1 MRYDK
6 QNNRILISYKEV
18 VPTIWKKG
26 AYDFAKNKGN
36 IVTLGRP
43 SPGREVEIVYDE
55 CKPSY
60 QEKMRVALGDLEA
73 LLQARERKGE
83 PVLSLNDLTNRELE
97 VCNARW
103 VLVNSYREY
112 AECNKERVKGVVNA
126 KRDFVD
132 LVVSGMLCE
141 EAYKVVGNLS
151 FQTLERWDKMLR
163 DGGDV
168 MSALA
173 PKRKEVKVAG
183 GLTEEQKR
191 LLVSL
196 YCTPNQ
202 PTMADSLRM
211 AERIWQAKGEG
222 VPSRP
227 RCLRFMTEWLKEN
240 EALAVFK
247 RRGMKALKDGYLP
260 YLERDPESIRFM
272 DVLVS
277 DGHVMNFQVDY
288 TVAGADGREVHKV
301 GRPTMLAWQD
311 MKTGMVMGFEL
322 MMTENTLSVASSFRL
337 ACMNAA
343 SFCGCTGSAILPRV
357 VYMDNG
363 KAYKNKFFNAEV
375 DLKNSVGGLF
385 EQLKGHGLECVQ
397 YALPYNARSKVIE
410 RSWRNF
416 LEVEKQ
422 ALSYTGDSIENKPA
436 RMMRNEVLH
445 REAYA
450 EELNKRGMLT
460 LQGAYRMLD
469 RWIKEY
475 NCRVSDGKYLNGR
488 SPADAA
494 QEQVPEINF
503 SGRMLAA
510 SDLNYMIMQRRV
522 CCIER
527 NGVRING
534 NWYYNAKEF
543 VLLPKGEVDVVVKY
557 DVLHPE
563 KVYVFRTNGEFWCE
577 AGFYCGNRVHA
588 MAVLGSDADR
598 QGFRAAIREN
608 KRIEHAVTVM
618 ARAVGGDGT
627 ELGMLVGECD
637 VLPDGCRRLLP
648 AGGDDDLDDI
658 RMF

>member
-1 MRYDK
+1 MRIDE
-6 QNNRILISYKEV
+6 QNRILITYREV
-18 VPTIWKKG
+18 VPNVWKKSTYS
-26 AYDFAKNKGN
+26 AARNVGN
-36 IVTLGRP
+36 IITTHRGGYGVP
-43 SPGREVEIVYDE
+43 VEIVYDE
-55 CKPSY
+55 CKPRY
-60 QEKMRVALGDLEA
+60 QEKMRRALSDLDE
-73 LLQARERKGE
+73 LLRSRERKGE

-112 AECNKERVKGVVNA
+112 AECNKERAKGLVNA

-141 EAYKVVGNLS
+141 DAYKVVGNLS
-151 FQTLERWDKMLR
+151 FQTLERWDKALR
-163 DGGDV
+163 DGGNV

-173 PKRKEVKVAG
+173 PKRKETKVSG
-183 GLTEEQKR
+183 GLTEEQRR

-227 RCLRFMTEWLKEN
+227 RCLRFLAEWLKEN

-343 SFCGCTGSAILPRV
+343 SFCGCAGSAVLPRV

-375 DLKNSVGGLF
+375 DLRNSVGGLF
-385 EQLKGHGLECVQ
+385 EQLKGYGLESVQ

-422 ALSYTGDSIENKPA
+422 ALSYTGDSIEHKPA

-445 REAYA
+445 REVYR

-460 LQGAYRMLD
+460 LQGAYRMLE
-469 RWIKEY
+469 RWIREY
-475 NCRVSDGKYLNGR
+475 NCRVGDGKYLNGR
-488 SPADAA
+488 SPEEAA
-494 QEQVPEINF
+494 QEQVPEIDF

-510 SDLNYMIMQRRV
+510 SDLNYMIDR
-522 CCIER
+522 
-527 NGVRING
+527 
-534 NWYYNAKEF
+534 KS
-543 VLLPKGEVDVVVKY
+543 VV
-557 DVLHPE
+557 
-563 KVYVFRTNGEFWCE
+563 
-577 AGFYCGNRVHA
+577 
-588 MAVLGSDADR
+588 
-598 QGFRAAIREN
+598 
-608 KRIEHAVTVM
+608 
-618 ARAVGGDGT
+618 
-627 ELGMLVGECD
+627 
-637 VLPDGCRRLLP
+637 
-648 AGGDDDLDDI
+648 
-658 RMF
+658 

>member
-1 MRYDK
+1 MRIDE
-6 QNNRILISYKEV
+6 QNRILITYREV
-18 VPTIWKKG
+18 VPNVWKKSTYS
-26 AYDFAKNKGN
+26 AARNVGN
-36 IVTLGRP
+36 IITTHRGGYGVP
-43 SPGREVEIVYDE
+43 VEIVYDE
-55 CKPSY
+55 CKPRY
-60 QEKMRVALGDLEA
+60 QEKMRRALSDLDE
-73 LLQARERKGE
+73 LLRSRERKGE

-112 AECNKERVKGVVNA
+112 AECNKERAKGLVNA

-141 EAYKVVGNLS
+141 DAYKVVGNLS
-151 FQTLERWDKMLR
+151 FQTLERWDKALR
-163 DGGDV
+163 DGGNV

-173 PKRKEVKVAG
+173 PKRKETKVSG
-183 GLTEEQKR
+183 GLTEEQRR

-227 RCLRFMTEWLKEN
+227 RCLRFLAEWLKEN

-343 SFCGCTGSAILPRV
+343 SFCGCAGSAVLPRV

-375 DLKNSVGGLF
+375 DLRNSVGGLF
-385 EQLKGHGLECVQ
+385 EQLKGYGLESVQ

-422 ALSYTGDSIENKPA
+422 ALSYTGDSIEHKPA

-445 REAYA
+445 REVYR

-460 LQGAYRMLD
+460 LQGAYRMLE
-469 RWIKEY
+469 RWIREY
-475 NCRVSDGKYLNGR
+475 NCRVGDGKYLNGR
-488 SPADAA
+488 SPEEAA
-494 QEQVPEINF
+494 QEQVPEIDF

-527 NGVRING
+527 NGVRVNG

-543 VLLPKGEVDVVVKY
+543 VLLPKGELDVVVKY
-557 DVLHPE
+557 DMLHPE

-577 AGFYCGNRVHA
+577 AGFYSGNRVHA

-598 QGFRAAIREN
+598 QGFHQAIREN

-618 ARAVGGDGT
+618 ARSVGGHGAEVD
-627 ELGMLVGECD
+627 MLVGERD
-637 VLPDGCRRLLP
+637 VLPEGSRQLVSDGG
-648 AGGDDDLDDI
+648 ADDLDDI